1 MEYKYL
7 EKYILGFGKVG
18 VLTGS
23 VTYEK
28 LNKDKDKETFPFI
41 NISYLKED
49 FPTNSDIPFDT
60 EVENTVQ
67 LVFTSVESLEVLQ
80 RAIDNCREQFAK
92 IGKKKFTK
100 VINK

>member
-7 EKYILGFGKVG
+7 EKYIFGFGKVG

-28 LNKDKDKETFPFI
+28 LNEDKDKGTFPVI

-49 FPTNSDIPFDT
+49 FPTNSDVPFDT
-60 EVENTVQ
+60 EVKNTVQ

-80 RAIDNCREQFAK
+80 KAIDNCRNQLMNTHRNQY
-92 IGKKKFTK
+92 KK
-100 VINK
+100 